1 MGQSLTRELTLQ
13 ALRERR
19 ERLLLELALLEGEAP
34 AVLSAREVLTWR
46 TRLAE
51 LDGRIA
57 RWSHD

>member
-1 MGQSLTRELTLQ
+1 MAHALTRELTLK

-19 ERLLLELALLEGEAP
+19 ERLLLELAMLEGEAV
-34 AVLSAREVLTWR
+34 AVLSARELLTWR

-51 LDGRIA
+51 LDARIA